1 MNVIQFCLADPRRF
15 LILWLTA
22 WSLVLFFAMGA
33 DKRRA
38 ARGRWRVPEKRLF
51 LLALLGGACG
61 GWLGMRVFRHK
72 TRHWYFAVVFPV
84 LALLQT
90 ALCVWLYVKH

>member
-1 MNVIQFCLADPRRF
+1 MSVIRFCLADPRRF
-15 LILWLTA
+15 LILWLA
-22 WSLVLFFAMGA
+22 VWSLVLFFVMGV

-61 GWLGMRVFRHK
+61 GWLAMRVFRHK